1 MNYESK
7 GFSIISADKR
17 VYPILGFSDEGEFSL
32 DNAPEVVTLWLEWVS
47 EHITRCR
54 NQNFQPDPMIT
65 SMWNSAECPE
75 NH

>member
-1 MNYESK
+1 MGKERSYLRCYIVNYESK

-47 EHITRCR
+47 EHITRCKKFKTFNR
-54 NQNFQPDPMIT
+54 
-65 SMWNSAECPE
+65 SY
-75 NH
+75 